1 MTVYID
7 TSIVLSKLLNQPTAL
22 PSWGQWDSA
31 YASVVVRVEY
41 LRTIDRI
48 RLQNL
53 ISDEE
58 RVALHRQFSTIW
70 EAMHRIPLDDS
81 ILERAA
87 QPFPTVLGTLDAIHL
102 ASAFAVLP
110 PRENG
115 AVVFLTHD
123 IQLGRAAESMGYQV
137 DGV

>member
-1 MTVYID
+1 MTVYVD
-7 TSIVLSKLLNQPTAL
+7 TSVVLSKLLSQPMAID
-22 PSWGQWDSA
+22 SWGRWNSA

-41 LRTIDRI
+41 LRTVDRI
-48 RLQNL
+48 RLQNM

-58 RVALHRQFSTIW
+58 RVSLHRQFNKIW
-70 EAMHRIPLDDS
+70 DAMHRIALTDS

-110 PRENG
+110 PRETG
-115 AVVFLTHD
+115 DIVFLTHD
-123 IQLGRAAESMGYQV
+123 IQLGRAAESMGYRV